1 MNAQI
6 KKLTQAFPAFRLR
19 LADNKRW
26 ALMAGVGLA
35 VAATAIIVSVLWTG
49 NRGYVSLY
57 GRQENLPVSQIVTV
71 LDGEKLSYRIDPQSG
86 QILVPEDELS
96 KTRMTLAAKGVQ
108 AILPSGYELMDKDE
122 VLGSSQFVQNVRYK
136 RSLEGELAQSIMSL
150 DAVESARVH
159 LALNE
164 ESSFVVSDVPQ
175 NSASVVVRLHYGAK
189 LNMDQVN
196 AIVHLVS
203 GSIPGLHASKV
214 SVVDQAGNLLTDG
227 IGAGEAVSAATRK
240 RDQILK
246 DIQDKTRASVANVL
260 DSLVGTGNYRV
271 SVMPDLDLS
280 TIDETQEHYGD
291 APKINREESVLDSDT
306 NQVAMGVPG
315 SLSNRPPVAANQMT
329 NGTEENRSP
338 EALSK
343 HSESKRDY
351 SYDRSVQ
358 HIQHPGFAVKRLNV
372 AVVLNQNAPALKNW
386 KPEQTTQL
394 TALLNNAAGIDA
406 QRGDNLTLSLLNFVP
421 QVAPVEPVI
430 PLWKDDSVLAWVRLI
445 GCGLLALLLLFF
457 VVRLSENMARLSGV
471 KTSMARK
478 VINNFFDEFREQSGI
493 NGASRSMLQGILN
506 KALGTEIASSVIN
519 GIYGDE
525 IRSRMARRQWVEPR
539 QLAMLISEEH
549 LQLQAVFLAFL
560 TPEISAAVL
569 SYLNESVQN
578 EILYRVAK
586 LNDVNRDVVD
596 ELDRLIERGLSVLS
610 EHGSKVKGI
619 KQAADIVNR
628 FQGNQQVILDQMRE
642 RDEEVLE
649 QLQDEMYDFFILS
662 RQNEEVRRR
671 LLDEVPMEDWA
682 VALKGTEA
690 LLRRSI
696 YAVMPKRQVQQL
708 EAITARLGPV
718 PVSRIEQIRREIMG
732 IARELEEAGEIQLQL
747 FAEQTAE

>member
-1 MNAQI
+1 MNELI
-6 KKLTQAFPAFRLR
+6 KKLTQALPAFRFR
-19 LADNKRW
+19 LDGNKRW
-26 ALMAGVGLA
+26 ALMAGLA

-71 LDGEKLSYRIDPQSG
+71 LDGEKLTYRVDPQSG
-86 QILVPEDELS
+86 QILVPEDALS

-108 AILPSGYELMDKDE
+108 AVLPSGYELMDKDE

-203 GSIPGLHASKV
+203 GSIPGLQASKV

-260 DSLVGTGNYRV
+260 DSLVGSGNYRV

-315 SLSNRPPVAANQMT
+315 SLSNRPPVAPNQVT
-329 NGTEENRSP
+329 NGATPADENRSP

-457 VVRLSENMARLSGV
+457 VVRPLMKRLTAVRAPVITPEPEAVSEPWIATPEEDRKNVDLPSLPGDDSLPSQSSGLEV
-471 KTSMARK
+471 KL
-478 VINNFFDEFREQSGI
+478 EF
-493 NGASRSMLQGILN
+493 LQKL
-506 KALGTEIASSVIN
+506 AMSDTDRVAEVL
-519 GIYGDE
+519 
-525 IRSRMARRQWVEPR
+525 RQW
-539 QLAMLISEEH
+539 ITS
-549 LQLQAVFLAFL
+549 
-560 TPEISAAVL
+560 
-569 SYLNESVQN
+569 NE
-578 EILYRVAK
+578 
-586 LNDVNRDVVD
+586 
-596 ELDRLIERGLSVLS
+596 
-610 EHGSKVKGI
+610 
-619 KQAADIVNR
+619 
-628 FQGNQQVILDQMRE
+628 
-642 RDEEVLE
+642 
-649 QLQDEMYDFFILS
+649 
-662 RQNEEVRRR
+662 
-671 LLDEVPMEDWA
+671 
-682 VALKGTEA
+682 
-690 LLRRSI
+690 
-696 YAVMPKRQVQQL
+696 
-708 EAITARLGPV
+708 
-718 PVSRIEQIRREIMG
+718 RIDNK
-732 IARELEEAGEIQLQL
+732 
-747 FAEQTAE
+747 